1 MMRKFMLISLLLFL
15 TVMLTAQT
23 QFDINVFADTTKYG
37 WQDWRDRL
45 RYRED
50 LMHRQQLLQIYEMQS
65 NPLRPTVLK
74 SVVIPGWGQL
84 ACKDNLKGSVILGTE
99 VLSLGVS
106 LYFYDK
112 SNYYYNK
119 YMQANQIEQIEDYFD
134 KAQDQR
140 FYSLLFM
147 GLGGVI
153 WAYNIFDVIQT
164 TEDYNAQVWQEILEK
179 YSQKTVTLTPGGIRL
194 QF

>member
-1 MMRKFMLISLLLFL
+1 MRKFILVFLLLFL
-15 TVMLTAQT
+15 IVVLAAQT
-23 QFDINVFADTTKYG
+23 QFDISTFADTTKYG

-50 LMHRQQLLQIYEMQS
+50 LIHRQQLLQIYEMQS
-65 NPLRPTVLK
+65 NALRPTVLK
-74 SVVIPGWGQL
+74 SIVVPGWGQL

-99 VLSLGVS
+99 VLSLGAS

-119 YMQANQIEQIEDYFD
+119 YMQATQIEQIEDYYD
-134 KAQDQR
+134 QAQDQR
-140 FYSLLFM
+140 FYSILFM
-147 GLGGVI
+147 GLGGII

-179 YSQKTVTLTPGGIRL
+179 YSQKTVTLTAGGIRL

>member
-1 MMRKFMLISLLLFL
+1 MLISLLLFL

-74 SVVIPGWGQL
+74 SVVIPVG
-84 ACKDNLKGSVILGTE
+84 DN
-99 VLSLGVS
+99 
-106 LYFYDK
+106 
-112 SNYYYNK
+112 
-119 YMQANQIEQIEDYFD
+119 
-134 KAQDQR
+134 
-140 FYSLLFM
+140 
-147 GLGGVI
+147 
-153 WAYNIFDVIQT
+153 
-164 TEDYNAQVWQEILEK
+164 
-179 YSQKTVTLTPGGIRL
+179 
-194 QF
+194 